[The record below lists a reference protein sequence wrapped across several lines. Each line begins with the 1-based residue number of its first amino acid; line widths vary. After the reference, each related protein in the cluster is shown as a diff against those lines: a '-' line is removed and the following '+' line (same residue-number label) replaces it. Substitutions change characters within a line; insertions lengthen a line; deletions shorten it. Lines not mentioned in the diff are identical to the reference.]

1 LKRFRKKTIPL
12 IAKLE
17 LVKVAKEVTGKT
29 RAASLYDLVSSRL
42 SEFEARWTRFP
53 AIYVHVVD
61 ECNPTSTFRAIQK
74 RKLASGARIAI

>member
-29 RAASLYDLVSSRL
+29 QAASL
-42 SEFEARWTRFP
+42 
-53 AIYVHVVD
+53 
-61 ECNPTSTFRAIQK
+61 
-74 RKLASGARIAI
+74 